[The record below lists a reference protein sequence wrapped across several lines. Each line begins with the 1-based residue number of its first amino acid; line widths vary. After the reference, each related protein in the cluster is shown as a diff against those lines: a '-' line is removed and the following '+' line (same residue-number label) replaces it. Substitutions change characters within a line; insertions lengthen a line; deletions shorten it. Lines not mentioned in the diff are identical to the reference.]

1 MQNGFV
7 NEVVR
12 EEFVVDTSVCAHI
25 LLIWVCFFPAAE
37 DVCRLPCKDSV
48 FPIFI

>member
-7 NEVVR
+7 NEDVR

-25 LLIWVCFFPAAE
+25 ILIWLCFFAAAE
-37 DVCRLPCKDSV
+37 DVCRLPWKYSL
-48 FPIFI
+48 FQIFI